1 MWTNSDCTLT
11 TVWQVMM
18 HSGLSHFAGRGLP
31 TIWSAITSTRSQ
43 LATSA
48 MRSFTEADVQVVKSW
63 ARDLDDWLARSEREW
78 CCAYSTVRLSAH
90 DLGLN
95 ARKTFDRVQI
105 RRQYNLHRLL
115 VLSIY
120 HPARGVDLFADN
132 MASRQQHELLLSARA
147 TLAMRNVDSGIW
159 ANWDLVV
166 RLNPRHCL

>member
-1 MWTNSDCTLT
+1 
-11 TVWQVMM
+11 MM

-31 TIWSAITSTRSQ
+31 TIWSAITSSQ
-43 LATSA
+43 SQFASPA
-48 MRSFTEADVQVVKSW
+48 IPNFTEVDVQVVKSW
-63 ARDLDDWLARSEREW
+63 ARDLDDWLANSEREW
-78 CCAYSTVRLSAH
+78 YCAYGATRLSAH
-90 DLGLN
+90 DIGLN
-95 ARKTFDRVQI
+95 ARNAFDRIQI

-147 TLAMRNVDSGIW
+147 TLAMRKVDSGIW

-166 RLNPRHCL
+166 RPSASH